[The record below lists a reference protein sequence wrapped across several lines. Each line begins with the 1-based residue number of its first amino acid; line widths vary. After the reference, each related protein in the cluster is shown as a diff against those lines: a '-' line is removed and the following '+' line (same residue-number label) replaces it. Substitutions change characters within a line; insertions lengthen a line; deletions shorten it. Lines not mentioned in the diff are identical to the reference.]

1 MRVLSSPA
9 SAFQSALKLPSPR
22 VLVPT
27 MGALH
32 AGHIALLKKA
42 RALAGKEGAVV
53 VSIFVNPIQFG
64 PKEDLGKYPRPRQDD
79 LAICREAGVDL
90 VFAPD
95 PAAMYAADQ
104 SVFIDES
111 RLSTGLCGASR
122 PGHFRGVCTVV
133 GKLFHILQP
142 QIAVFGEKDYQQLAI
157 IRRMVRDLDFPVKI
171 VELPTVREADGL
183 ALSSRNRYLTPLE
196 RAAAPVIRWSLLAA
210 KTEASQGEISAKKLA
225 GRVIRSIE
233 KAGGR
238 VDYVS
243 LVDADTLEP
252 QAKVT
257 SRSVIAVAVFFGQTR
272 LIDNCRIGGKI

>member
-1 MRVLSSPA
+1 M
-9 SAFQSALKLPSPR
+9 QLPSLR

-32 AGHIALLKKA
+32 AGHIALLKRA
-42 RALAGKEGAVV
+42 RGLAGKKGSVM

-64 PKEDLGKYPRPRQDD
+64 PKEDLAKYPRPRRAD
-79 LAICREAGVDL
+79 LAICKAEGVDL
-90 VFAPD
+90 VFAPETL
-95 PAAMYAADQ
+95 YAADH

-111 RLSTGLCGASR
+111 SLSTSLCGASR

-133 GKLFHILQP
+133 GKLFHLLQP

-157 IRRMVRDLDFPVKI
+157 TRRMVRDLDFPVKI
-171 VELPTVREADGL
+171 VGLPTVREADGL

-196 RAAAPVIRWSLLAA
+196 RAAAPVIRRSLLAA
-210 KTEASQGEISAKKLA
+210 KTEASEGEISAKKIL
-225 GRVIRSIE
+225 GRVTRAIE

-238 VDYVS
+238 IDYVS

-252 QAKVT
+252 QSQVT
-257 SRSVIAVAVFFGQTR
+257 SGSLIAAAVFFGQTR
-272 LIDNCRIGGKI
+272 LIDNCRIGG